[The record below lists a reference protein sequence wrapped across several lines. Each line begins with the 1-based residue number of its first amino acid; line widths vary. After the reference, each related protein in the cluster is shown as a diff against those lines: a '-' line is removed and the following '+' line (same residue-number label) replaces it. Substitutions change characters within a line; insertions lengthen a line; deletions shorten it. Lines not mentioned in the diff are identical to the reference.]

1 MRRIAHVPSP
11 VAFLAALLAA
21 LSAAPSPVPAAVA
34 LEAQD
39 QPVPLQGLV
48 VTAHRRPAPEWTVA
62 SHVTVVDGEALERAG
77 IEYVADALRQVAGL
91 AVARNGSFGATTS
104 VFLRG
109 GESDHVQV
117 LLDGTPVNE
126 PGGRFDF
133 GAVSADNVER
143 IEIVRGPA
151 SALYGSDAVSGVIHI
166 LTRRGAG
173 RPAADISFRAGS
185 FGTRRWQGGVSGGTG
200 PLSYT
205 FSLGRNDTDGILDF
219 NNAHRRTTAT
229 GRVHVQPDLRTDAS
243 LSVRYE
249 DQRFHYPTDGSG
261 RLVDRNAFAFGD
273 ALTVALDAGRRWTD
287 AFEARVSLS
296 VHESDG
302 GTDDAS
308 DGPADTLGF
317 FGFRSLND
325 VRRAR
330 ADARGT
336 WRFAAE
342 SALTAGMELERQSV
356 REFSHSLSQYG
367 TSPGDSEN
375 ERSNRAVYAQLA
387 GVLGAGQTAG
397 PAKGASRDS
406 PGGAGLPAGA
416 GPSGALAWNA
426 GVRLEDNE
434 RFGSAATWNA
444 GAAWRLPSSGT
455 RLRVSLGTGI
465 KEPTFLESF
474 ASGFAMGNP
483 ELEPEGSTGMEGGL
497 DQSFG
502 DGRVELSLTGFWQS
516 YRDLIQYVFS
526 PPVAGGPNYY
536 NVAEARSRGAEA
548 EAQADAGPVRL
559 TASYTWLDTEVRD
572 AGFDEGPGAA
582 FVEGQSLLRRPR
594 HAAAV
599 GAFVPVGD
607 RGTFDLGVRRV
618 GEREDRDFSMWPA
631 GAVVLPAYTV
641 LDAAANV
648 RVFGGG
654 GRPTLVLTIRAENLL
669 DAEYEEV
676 QGFQAPGRGV
686 YVGGKVS
693 FGGLR

>member
-21 LSAAPSPVPAAVA
+21 LAAAPAAVPSA
-34 LEAQD
+34 GDLEAQE

-77 IEYVADALRQVAGL
+77 IEYVADALRHVAGL

-133 GAVSADNVER
+133 GAVSVDNVER

-185 FGTRRWQGGVSGGTG
+185 FGTRRWQGGVSGGTE
-200 PLSYT
+200 PLSYA

-336 WRFAAE
+336 WRFVGE
-342 SALTAGMELERQSV
+342 SALTAGVELERQSV
-356 REFSHSLSQYG
+356 REFSQSLSQYG

-387 GVLGAGQTAG
+387 GVLGAPSAG
-397 PAKGASRDS
+397 
-406 PGGAGLPAGA
+406 
-416 GPSGALAWNA
+416 LAWNA

-434 RFGSAATWNA
+434 RFGTAATWSA

-474 ASGFAMGNP
+474 ASGFAVGNP
-483 ELEPEGSTGMEGGL
+483 ELEPERSTGMEGGL

-502 DGRVELSLTGFWQS
+502 GGRVELSLTGFWQS

-526 PPVAGGPNYY
+526 SPVAGGPNYY

-594 HAAAV
+594 HTAAA
-599 GAFVPVGD
+599 GAFVSVGD
-607 RGTFDLGVRRV
+607 RATVDLGVRRV
-618 GEREDRDFSMWPA
+618 GEREDRDFSTWPA

-648 RVFGGG
+648 RVFGGD
-654 GRPTLVLTIRAENLL
+654 GRPALVLTIRAENLL

>member
-21 LSAAPSPVPAAVA
+21 LAAAPAPVPAAVA
-34 LEAQD
+34 LEAQE

-77 IEYVADALRQVAGL
+77 IEYVADALRHVAGL

-117 LLDGTPVNE
+117 LLDGVPVNE

-173 RPAADISFRAGS
+173 RPVADISFRAGS

-200 PLSYT
+200 PLSYA

-336 WRFAAE
+336 WRFVGE
-342 SALTAGMELERQSV
+342 SALTAGVELERQSV
-356 REFSHSLSQYG
+356 REFSQSLSQYG

-375 ERSNRAVYAQLA
+375 ERSNRAFYAQLA
-387 GVLGAGQTAG
+387 GVLGA
-397 PAKGASRDS
+397 P
-406 PGGAGLPAGA
+406 PAG
-416 GPSGALAWNA
+416 LAWNA

-434 RFGSAATWNA
+434 RFGTAATWSA

-474 ASGFAMGNP
+474 ASGFAVGNP
-483 ELEPEGSTGMEGGL
+483 ELAPERSTGMEGGL

-502 DGRVELSLTGFWQS
+502 GGRVELSLTGFWQS

-548 EAQADAGPVRL
+548 EAQANAGPVRL

-594 HAAAV
+594 HTAAA
-599 GAFVPVGD
+599 GAFVSVGD
-607 RGTFDLGVRRV
+607 RATVDLGVRRV
-618 GEREDRDFSMWPA
+618 GEREDRDFSTWPA

-648 RVFGGG
+648 RVFGGD
-654 GRPTLVLTIRAENLL
+654 GRSALVLTIRAENLL

-686 YVGGKVS
+686 YLGGKVS

>member
-1 MRRIAHVPSP
+1 MRRIAHVPFP
-11 VAFLAALLAA
+11 VAFSAALLAA
-21 LSAAPSPVPAAVA
+21 PSPTPAAGS

-39 QPVPLQGLV
+39 QPVPLEGLV

-91 AVARNGSFGATTS
+91 AVVRNGSFGATTS

-117 LLDGTPVNE
+117 LLDGVPVNE

-133 GAVSADNVER
+133 GAVGADNVER

-166 LTRRGAG
+166 MTRRGAG
-173 RPAADISFRAGS
+173 RPTADLSFQAGS

-200 PLSYT
+200 LLSYA
-205 FSLGRNDTDGILDF
+205 FSLGRNDADGILPF
-219 NNAHRRTTAT
+219 NNVHRLTTAT

-249 DQRFHYPTDGSG
+249 DHRFHYPTDGSG

-273 ALTVALDAGRRWTD
+273 ALAVALDAGRRWTD
-287 AFEARVSLS
+287 AVETRLALS

-317 FGFRSLND
+317 FGFKSLND
-325 VRRAR
+325 ARRAR

-336 WRFAAE
+336 WRFAGE
-342 SALTAGMELERQSV
+342 STLTAGVELERQSV
-356 REFSHSLSQYG
+356 RDFSRSLSQYG
-367 TSPGDSEN
+367 TSHGASEN
-375 ERSNRAVYAQLA
+375 ERSNRAVYVQLA
-387 GVLGAGQTAG
+387 AVLGRGQQEGTPRRVG
-397 PAKGASRDS
+397 PQRRRE
-406 PGGAGLPAGA
+406 
-416 GPSGALAWNA
+416 LAWNA
-426 GVRLEDNE
+426 GARLEDNE
-434 RFGSAATWNA
+434 RFGTAATWSA
-444 GAAWRLPSSGT
+444 GAAWRLRPSGT
-455 RLRVSLGTGI
+455 LLRVSLGTGI
-465 KEPTFLESF
+465 KEPTFFESF
-474 ASGFAMGNP
+474 ASGFAIGNP
-483 ELEPEGSTGMEGGL
+483 ELEPERSTGVEGGVE
-497 DQSFG
+497 QSFG
-502 DGRVELSLTGFWQS
+502 KGRVEMSVTGFWQS
-516 YRDLIQYVFS
+516 YRNLIQYTFS

-548 EAQADAGPVRL
+548 EAQVDAGPVRL
-559 TASYTWLDTEVRD
+559 NASYTWLDTEVRD

-582 FVEGQSLLRRPR
+582 FVEGQPLPRRPT
-594 HAAAV
+594 HTVAAGVFLPA
-599 GAFVPVGD
+599 GD
-607 RGTFDLGVRRV
+607 RATVDLAARRI
-618 GEREDRDFSMWPA
+618 GERADRDFATWPA
-631 GAVVLPAYTV
+631 VAVVLPAYTV
-641 LDAAANV
+641 LDVAANV

-654 GRPTLVLTIRAENLL
+654 GPGPALVLTIRAENLL
-669 DAEYEEV
+669 GAEYEEA
-676 QGFQAPGRGV
+676 QGFPAPGRGV

-693 FGGLR
+693 FGGSR